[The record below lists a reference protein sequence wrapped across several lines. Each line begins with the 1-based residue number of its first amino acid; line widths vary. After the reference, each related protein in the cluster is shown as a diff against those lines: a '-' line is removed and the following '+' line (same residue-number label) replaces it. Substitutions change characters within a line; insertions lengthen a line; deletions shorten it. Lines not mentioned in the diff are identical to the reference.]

1 MQTRQFMSKNF
12 STMNITQEAEQMT
25 QTQGLTT
32 EDKVRLFD
40 RWCTL
45 VTGIKTGRFTTIE
58 YTNRMENLLRDC
70 ENYGFI
76 PDSHY
81 KV

>member
-25 QTQGLTT
+25 QTQGLTI

-45 VTGIKTGRFTTIE
+45 VTGIKTGRFNTLE

-76 PDSHY
+76 PHSHH